1 MIQLNPKSTCTK
13 CKRFINLSLPYC
25 PYCGTENKKTVPKPK
40 KESDKSARP
49 SADANTQD
57 KRSKI
62 QWSDETSHST
72 VDYASM
78 YDAAGTYN
86 PNYDVYYNDTL
97 PQIADE
103 IDSLLAGKEKI
114 VLKAVFSLT
123 SIAAIIAYL
132 ILTL

>member
-1 MIQLNPKSTCTK
+1 
-13 CKRFINLSLPYC
+13 
-25 PYCGTENKKTVPKPK
+25 
-40 KESDKSARP
+40 
-49 SADANTQD
+49 
-57 KRSKI
+57 
-62 QWSDETSHST
+62 
-72 VDYASM
+72 M

-86 PNYDVYYNDTL
+86 PNYDGYYNDTL

-103 IDSLLAGKEKI
+103 IDSLLAGKEKT